1 MFKKILIVVATGWL
15 AAAGSAQ
22 AAGDAAAGKA
32 KAIATC
38 KSCHGEK
45 GEAVGK
51 NPKLVGK
58 TEADMVKSMKD
69 YKSGAKPNPIMKA
82 LMAKMSDQEIENVA
96 AYYASVK

>member
-1 MFKKILIVVATGWL
+1 MFRKILIVVTTGWL
-15 AAAGSAQ
+15 AAAGNAQ
-22 AAGDAAAGKA
+22 AAGDVAAGKT

-45 GEAVGK
+45 GEGVAK
-51 NPKLVGK
+51 NPALTGK
-58 TEADMVKSMKD
+58 TEADMVQSMKD
-69 YKSGAKPNPIMKA
+69 YKSGAKPNAIMKA

>member
-1 MFKKILIVVATGWL
+1 MFKKILIVVATGWF

-22 AAGDAAAGKA
+22 AAGDAAAGKT

-45 GEAVGK
+45 GEGVAK
-51 NPKLVGK
+51 NPKLTGK
-58 TEADMVKSMKD
+58 TEADMVQSMKD